1 MTPKIFILL
10 VFVDVPNPPPVVGL
24 WFKAIP
30 RVGECIRVDAR
41 NYRVRQLFHLGTA
54 AADKAPSIELLLE
67 SPGA

>member
-10 VFVDVPNPPPVVGL
+10 VFDLPDPPPVVGL

-30 RVGECIRVDAR
+30 RVGECIRVDAK
-41 NYRVRQLFHLGTA
+41 NYRVRQLFHLGTE